1 MKKFLAVLMVL
12 VALLAVQA
20 SAESLP
26 YMQQVMQTR
35 YINLYP
41 LTTESYPEVCITPY
55 YLHSIYEYQS
65 KEPRFVRF
73 PCPEGTLVHE
83 ISYDSAYFVD
93 IMQERE
99 YAYAMSEQASFELF
113 LNQCT
118 DENLILADGSEGYAI
133 YLNPSENEANILV
146 AVNDIARGVKLQI
159 RLEDGMMKAMT
170 DQQKIPRL
178 TAWAQ
183 SEAQRVTSSMRV
195 ERMDTYWSAGRY
207 QGISLVNPKTPGELV
222 TYTIPEMPEVTGLA
236 EPAKPV
242 AFITD
247 VDDSQFEIYV
257 TYAKGI
263 VTEIKI
269 AISDNYS
276 YVESK
281 REDDP
286 TSVFDMTMP
295 DGSTY
300 GVYMHWY
307 DLECSTAYAS
317 RVIGTYTP
325 SYSDTARNVY
335 LTMTVSLNGSY
346 WKTVE
351 GCTEDMQRLVS
362 GFQITTGAEVP
373 MYFDVPSYSATNTAD
388 QKAPVTQAPATEV
401 PVTPVPAS
409 AMPAPAPAT
418 DVPGVGSDG
427 SFTFRNGLHWG
438 MTPEEVLATEKKL
451 AFQSEQRVSDRV
463 VGRVLTVKLSK
474 FDVRGV
480 YFFVDN
486 RLAAVEFFYAGSQNG
501 DATYLGNALQN
512 VYGEAEK
519 NAAVLKQLATAIIA
533 VRGKLD
539 GYTNAAFSWFL
550 PNGTAIQ
557 LFDLGGGF
565 DLFYADAT
573 VDIDAA
579 LAPVTPTPIPY
590 DTYGL

>member
-26 YMQQVMQTR
+26 YMQQLKHPYYSNV
-35 YINLYP
+35 YL

-55 YLHSIYEYQS
+55 YLSSIYSKY
-65 KEPRFVRF
+65 KEPVFLRF
-73 PCPEGTLVHE
+73 PCPEGTYAYE
-83 ISYDSAYFVD
+83 IAPQSAYFRNVT
-93 IMQERE
+93 QERM
-99 YAYAMSEQASFELF
+99 YTYTMREQASFELF
-113 LNQCT
+113 LNDCT
-118 DENLILADGSEGYAI
+118 DENLIVADGSEGYAI
-133 YLNPSENEANILV
+133 YLIPSENAARIMI
-146 AVNDIARGVKLQI
+146 AVNEIARGVKLQI
-159 RLEDGMMKAMT
+159 RLEDGMMAALS
-170 DQQKIPRL
+170 DEQKTSQL
-178 TAWAQ
+178 TEWAL
-183 SEAQRVTSSMRV
+183 SELQRVLNSMKI
-195 ERMDTYWSAGRY
+195 EHMDTYWSAGRY
-207 QGISLVNPKTPGELV
+207 QGLALLNSDLPGYIM
-222 TYTIPEMPEVTGLA
+222 TYTIPEMPKFTGL
-236 EPAKPV
+236 PAPV
-242 AFITD
+242 PFITE
-247 VDDSQFEIYV
+247 VSNYRTIMYITYSEEKTAEFEI
-257 TYAKGI
+257 
-263 VTEIKI
+263 EIT
-269 AISDNYS
+269 SYS
-276 YVESK
+276 APEHY
-281 REDDP
+281 REEDP
-286 TSVFDMTMP
+286 ASVFDMTMP
-295 DGSTY
+295 DGSNY
-300 GVYMHWY
+300 AVYMHWY
-307 DLECSTAYAS
+307 ENEHAS
-317 RVIGTYTP
+317 LAFVSRLLRTYTLGN
-325 SYSDTARNVY
+325 SVRNVY
-335 LTMTVSLNGSY
+335 LGI
-346 WKTVE
+346 KVE
-351 GCTEDMQRLVS
+351 LRGLHWETAEECAEHLKQILS
-362 GFQITTGAEVP
+362 GVQITAVDKLP

-401 PVTPVPAS
+401 PVTPLPAS

-438 MTPEEVLATEKKL
+438 MTPEEVLAIEQKL

-486 RLAAVEFFYAGSQNG
+486 RLAAVEFFYAGTQNG

>member
-20 SAESLP
+20 SAEPLP
-26 YMQQVMQTR
+26 YMGQVAQTR
-35 YINLYP
+35 YVNLYP
-41 LTTESYPEVCITPY
+41 LTIESYPEVCITPY

-65 KEPRFVRF
+65 KEPRFLRF

-93 IMQERE
+93 ITRERE
-99 YAYAMSEQASFELF
+99 YGYAMSEQASFELF

-118 DENLILADGSEGYAI
+118 DESLILADGSEGYAI

-159 RLEDGMMKAMT
+159 RLADGMMKAMT
-170 DQQKIPRL
+170 DQQKIPQL

-183 SEAQRVTSSMRV
+183 GEVQRVMSSMRV

-207 QGISLVNPKTPGELV
+207 AGISLLNPKNPGEVV
-222 TYTIPEMPEVTGLA
+222 TYTIPEMPEIAGQ
-236 EPAKPV
+236 PKPV

-286 TSVFDMTMP
+286 TSVFDMTTP

-307 DLECSTAYAS
+307 NLECSTAYAS

-335 LTMTVSLNGSY
+335 LTMSVSLNGSY
-346 WKTVE
+346 WTTVD
-351 GCTEDMQRLVS
+351 GCTEDMQKLVS
-362 GFQITTGAEVP
+362 GFQVTTGNATP
-373 MYFDVPSYSATNTAD
+373 MYFDVPTYSATNTAD
-388 QKAPVTQAPATEV
+388 QQATVIQTPI
-401 PVTPVPAS
+401 TPVPAT
-409 AMPAPAPAT
+409 ATPAPAPAT
-418 DVPGVGSDG
+418 DVPGVGSDS

-451 AFQSEQRVSDRV
+451 AFQSEQPVSDRV
-463 VGRVLTVKLSK
+463 IGRILTVKLSK

-486 RLAAVEFFYAGSQNG
+486 QLAAVEFFYVGSQNG
-501 DATYLGNALQN
+501 DATYLGNALQS
-512 VYGEAEK
+512 VYGETEK
-519 NAAVLKQLATAIIA
+519 NAPVLKQLATAIIA

-539 GYTNAAFSWFL
+539 GYANAAYSWLL
-550 PNGTAIQ
+550 PSGTAIQ

-573 VDIDAA
+573 VDIDTA